1 MMKWSRTKSIFL
13 GITSEG
19 GMVMNKP
26 WVGKEIWNKV
36 YKWKMLN
43 VQDDSREIREKKKS
57 KETESKKEDKVIGIE
72 KESEKTES
80 KKEDKAIKLEKES
93 KETES
98 KKEDKVIGIEK
109 ESKETESKK
118 EDKVIGLEKES
129 KETESKKED
138 KVIGLEKESKET
150 ESKKEDKV
158 IGLEKEEIEIESKKE
173 SEETEPAKDNKV
185 IGLEKEEIA
194 IESKKESEETEPAK
208 DNKVIGL
215 EKEEVANESEK
226 KSEETESKRESID
239 LGSKIETS
247 VHSMVV
253 KTPFSIIS
261 EVSSFKVFPKINVKN
276 QDAFVFRN
284 GKDAEGRELD
294 SKLLTTVQQYHSEA
308 YCKIVSL
315 NLNEKRVLF
324 ELYNQKVKGNN
335 EENKVET
342 SSWIPIHSII
352 LESENGGEVNNFITA
367 RLPIEIGRYKGEIS
381 LREKVV
387 FTEKVIGIKEV
398 EQEIV
403 LTKTEFL
410 VPKVKKNGQNKFT
423 VEKGSLLVEGYIYQC
438 IEYISE
444 QSTFHDNVY
453 QLVQNIVLELI
464 IQVIQEQEVQV
475 RIT

>member
-1 MMKWSRTKSIFL
+1 
-13 GITSEG
+13 
-19 GMVMNKP
+19 MNKP

-43 VQDDSREIREKKKS
+43 VQDDSREIREKKESKETESKKEDKAMGIEKES

-72 KESEKTES
+72 KESEKTGLT
-80 KKEDKAIKLEKES
+80 KENKA
-93 KETES
+93 
-98 KKEDKVIGIEK
+98 
-109 ESKETESKK
+109 
-118 EDKVIGLEKES
+118 IGLEEEEVKIESVKEY
-129 KETESKKED
+129 EERE
-138 KVIGLEKESKET
+138 
-150 ESKKEDKV
+150 
-158 IGLEKEEIEIESKKE
+158 LEKEEIAIESNKE
-173 SEETEPAKDNKV
+173 SEETEPAKENKV
-185 IGLEKEEIA
+185 IGLEK
-194 IESKKESEETEPAK
+194 
-208 DNKVIGL
+208 V
-215 EKEEVANESEK
+215 EVSNESEK
-226 KSEETESKRESID
+226 KSEETESKRESIG

-284 GKDAEGRELD
+284 EKDAEGRELD

-308 YCKIVSL
+308 YCKLVSL
-315 NLNEKRVLF
+315 NLHEKRVLV

-352 LESENGGEVNNFITA
+352 LESENGGEVSNYITA

-398 EQEIV
+398 EQEII

-410 VPKVKKNGQNKFT
+410 VPKVNKNGQNKFT

>member
-1 MMKWSRTKSIFL
+1 
-13 GITSEG
+13 
-19 GMVMNKP
+19 MNKP
-26 WVGKEIWNKV
+26 WVGKEIWSKV

-72 KESEKTES
+72 KESGKTES
-80 KKEDKAIKLEKES
+80 KKEDKAIGLEKES
-93 KETES
+93 KKTES
-98 KKEDKVIGIEK
+98 KKEDKA
-109 ESKETESKK
+109 
-118 EDKVIGLEKES
+118 IGLEKES

-138 KVIGLEKESKET
+138 KAIGLEKESEKT
-150 ESKKEDKV
+150 ESKKEDK
-158 IGLEKEEIEIESKKE
+158 
-173 SEETEPAKDNKV
+173 A

-208 DNKVIGL
+208 ENKVIGL

-352 LESENGGEVNNFITA
+352 LESENGGEVNNFIPA
-367 RLPIEIGRYKGEIS
+367 KLPIEIGRYKGEIS
-381 LREKVV
+381 LREKVI
-387 FTEKVIGIKEV
+387 FKEKVIGIKEV
-398 EQEIV
+398 EQEII

-410 VPKVKKNGQNKFT
+410 VPKVKKNGQNKFK

>member
-1 MMKWSRTKSIFL
+1 M
-13 GITSEG
+13 GIE
-19 GMVMNKP
+19 
-26 WVGKEIWNKV
+26 KE
-36 YKWKMLN
+36 
-43 VQDDSREIREKKKS
+43 S

-72 KESEKTES
+72 KESEKTGLT
-80 KKEDKAIKLEKES
+80 KENKAMGIEKES

-109 ESKETESKK
+109 ESEKTGLTKENKA
-118 EDKVIGLEKES
+118 IGLEEEEVKIELVKEY
-129 KETESKKED
+129 EERE
-138 KVIGLEKESKET
+138 
-150 ESKKEDKV
+150 
-158 IGLEKEEIEIESKKE
+158 LEKEEKAIESNKE
-173 SEETEPAKDNKV
+173 SEETEPAKENKV
-185 IGLEKEEIA
+185 IGLEK
-194 IESKKESEETEPAK
+194 
-208 DNKVIGL
+208 V
-215 EKEEVANESEK
+215 EVANESEK
-226 KSEETESKRESID
+226 KSEETESKRESIG

-284 GKDAEGRELD
+284 EKDAEGRELD

-308 YCKIVSL
+308 YCKLVSL
-315 NLNEKRVLF
+315 NLHEKRVLV

-352 LESENGGEVNNFITA
+352 LESENGGEVSNYITA

>member
-1 MMKWSRTKSIFL
+1 
-13 GITSEG
+13 
-19 GMVMNKP
+19 MNKP

-43 VQDDSREIREKKKS
+43 VQDDSREIREKKES
-57 KETESKKEDKVIGIE
+57 KETESKKEDKAMGIE
-72 KESEKTES
+72 KESKETES
-80 KKEDKAIKLEKES
+80 KKEDKAMGIEKKS

-118 EDKVIGLEKES
+118 EDKAMGIEKESKETESKKEDKAMGIEKES

-138 KVIGLEKESKET
+138 KVIGIEKESEKTGLTKENKAIGLEEEEVKI
-150 ESKKEDKV
+150 ESVKEYEERE
-158 IGLEKEEIEIESKKE
+158 LEKEEKAIESNKE
-173 SEETEPAKDNKV
+173 SEETEPAKENKV
-185 IGLEKEEIA
+185 IGLEK
-194 IESKKESEETEPAK
+194 
-208 DNKVIGL
+208 V
-215 EKEEVANESEK
+215 EVANESEK
-226 KSEETESKRESID
+226 KSEETESKRESIG

-284 GKDAEGRELD
+284 EKDAEGRELD

-308 YCKIVSL
+308 YCKLVSL
-315 NLNEKRVLF
+315 NLHEKRVLV

-352 LESENGGEVNNFITA
+352 LESENGGEVSNYITA

>member
-1 MMKWSRTKSIFL
+1 
-13 GITSEG
+13 
-19 GMVMNKP
+19 MNKP

-43 VQDDSREIREKKKS
+43 VQDDSREIREKKESKETESKKEDKAMGIEKESKETESKKEDKAMGIEKKSKETESKKEDKAMGIEKESKETESKKEDKAMGIEKES

-72 KESEKTES
+72 KESEKTGLT
-80 KKEDKAIKLEKES
+80 KENKA
-93 KETES
+93 
-98 KKEDKVIGIEK
+98 
-109 ESKETESKK
+109 
-118 EDKVIGLEKES
+118 IGLEEEEVKIESVKEY
-129 KETESKKED
+129 EERE
-138 KVIGLEKESKET
+138 
-150 ESKKEDKV
+150 
-158 IGLEKEEIEIESKKE
+158 LEKEEIAIESNKE
-173 SEETEPAKDNKV
+173 SEETEPAKENKV
-185 IGLEKEEIA
+185 IGLEK
-194 IESKKESEETEPAK
+194 
-208 DNKVIGL
+208 V
-215 EKEEVANESEK
+215 EVANESEK
-226 KSEETESKRESID
+226 KSEETESKRESIG

-284 GKDAEGRELD
+284 EKDAEGRELD

-308 YCKIVSL
+308 YCKLVSL
-315 NLNEKRVLF
+315 NLHEKRVLV

-352 LESENGGEVNNFITA
+352 LESENGGEVSNYITA

>member
-1 MMKWSRTKSIFL
+1 
-13 GITSEG
+13 
-19 GMVMNKP
+19 MNKP

-57 KETESKKEDKVIGIE
+57 KETESKKEDKAIE
-72 KESEKTES
+72 
-80 KKEDKAIKLEKES
+80 LEKES

-98 KKEDKVIGIEK
+98 KKEG
-109 ESKETESKK
+109 
-118 EDKVIGLEKES
+118 KVIGLEKES

-138 KVIGLEKESKET
+138 KAIELEKESEKT
-150 ESKKEDKV
+150 ESKKEDKA
-158 IGLEKEEIEIESKKE
+158 IGLEKEEITIESKKE
-173 SEETEPAKDNKV
+173 SEETEPAK
-185 IGLEKEEIA
+185 E
-194 IESKKESEETEPAK
+194 
-208 DNKVIGL
+208 NKVIGL

-352 LESENGGEVNNFITA
+352 LESENGGEVNNFIPA
-367 RLPIEIGRYKGEIS
+367 KLPIEIGRYKGEIS
-381 LREKVV
+381 LREKVI
-387 FTEKVIGIKEV
+387 FKEKVIGIKEV
-398 EQEIV
+398 EQEII

-410 VPKVKKNGQNKFT
+410 VPKVKKNGQNKFK

>member
-1 MMKWSRTKSIFL
+1 
-13 GITSEG
+13 
-19 GMVMNKP
+19 MNKP

-43 VQDDSREIREKKKS
+43 VQDDSREIREKKESKETESKKEDKAMGIEKES

-72 KESEKTES
+72 KESEKTGLT
-80 KKEDKAIKLEKES
+80 KENKA
-93 KETES
+93 
-98 KKEDKVIGIEK
+98 
-109 ESKETESKK
+109 
-118 EDKVIGLEKES
+118 IGLEEEEVKIESVKEY
-129 KETESKKED
+129 EERE
-138 KVIGLEKESKET
+138 
-150 ESKKEDKV
+150 
-158 IGLEKEEIEIESKKE
+158 LEKEEIAIESNKE
-173 SEETEPAKDNKV
+173 SEETEPAKENKV
-185 IGLEKEEIA
+185 IGLEK
-194 IESKKESEETEPAK
+194 
-208 DNKVIGL
+208 V
-215 EKEEVANESEK
+215 EVANESEK
-226 KSEETESKRESID
+226 KSKETESKRESIG

-284 GKDAEGRELD
+284 EKDAEGRELD

-308 YCKIVSL
+308 YCKLVSL
-315 NLNEKRVLF
+315 NLHEKRVF
-324 ELYNQKVKGNN
+324 VELYNQKVKGNN

-352 LESENGGEVNNFITA
+352 LESENGGEVSNYITA

-398 EQEIV
+398 EQEII

>member
-1 MMKWSRTKSIFL
+1 
-13 GITSEG
+13 
-19 GMVMNKP
+19 MNKP

-43 VQDDSREIREKKKS
+43 VQDDSREIREKKESKETESKKEDKAMGIEKESKETESKKEDKAMGIEKESKETESKKEDKAMGIEKES

-72 KESEKTES
+72 KESEKTGLT
-80 KKEDKAIKLEKES
+80 KENKA
-93 KETES
+93 
-98 KKEDKVIGIEK
+98 
-109 ESKETESKK
+109 
-118 EDKVIGLEKES
+118 IGLEEEEVKIESVKEY
-129 KETESKKED
+129 EERE
-138 KVIGLEKESKET
+138 
-150 ESKKEDKV
+150 
-158 IGLEKEEIEIESKKE
+158 LEKEEIAIESNKE
-173 SEETEPAKDNKV
+173 SEETEPAKENKV
-185 IGLEKEEIA
+185 IGLEK
-194 IESKKESEETEPAK
+194 
-208 DNKVIGL
+208 V
-215 EKEEVANESEK
+215 EVANESEK
-226 KSEETESKRESID
+226 KSEETESKRESIG

-284 GKDAEGRELD
+284 EKDAEGRELD

-308 YCKIVSL
+308 YCKLVSL
-315 NLNEKRVLF
+315 NLHEKRVLV

-352 LESENGGEVNNFITA
+352 LESENGGAVSNYITA

-398 EQEIV
+398 EQEII

>member
-1 MMKWSRTKSIFL
+1 
-13 GITSEG
+13 
-19 GMVMNKP
+19 MNKP

-43 VQDDSREIREKKKS
+43 VQDDSREIREKKESKETESKKEDKAMGIEKES

-72 KESEKTES
+72 KESEKTGLT
-80 KKEDKAIKLEKES
+80 KENKA
-93 KETES
+93 
-98 KKEDKVIGIEK
+98 
-109 ESKETESKK
+109 
-118 EDKVIGLEKES
+118 IGLEEEEVKIESVKEY
-129 KETESKKED
+129 EERE
-138 KVIGLEKESKET
+138 
-150 ESKKEDKV
+150 
-158 IGLEKEEIEIESKKE
+158 LEKEEIAIESNKE
-173 SEETEPAKDNKV
+173 SEETEPAKENKV
-185 IGLEKEEIA
+185 IGLEK
-194 IESKKESEETEPAK
+194 
-208 DNKVIGL
+208 V
-215 EKEEVANESEK
+215 EVANESEK
-226 KSEETESKRESID
+226 KSEETESKRESIG

-284 GKDAEGRELD
+284 EKNAEGRELD

-308 YCKIVSL
+308 YCKLVSL
-315 NLNEKRVLF
+315 NLHEKRVLV

-352 LESENGGEVNNFITA
+352 LESENGGEVSNYITA

-398 EQEIV
+398 EQEII

>member
-13 GITSEG
+13 GITSDG

-43 VQDDSREIREKKKS
+43 VRDDSREIREKKK
-57 KETESKKEDKVIGIE
+57 
-72 KESEKTES
+72 
-80 KKEDKAIKLEKES
+80 
-93 KETES
+93 
-98 KKEDKVIGIEK
+98 
-109 ESKETESKK
+109 SKETESKK

-158 IGLEKEEIEIESKKE
+158 IGLEKEETAIESNKE
-173 SEETEPAKDNKV
+173 SEETEPAKENKV
-185 IGLEKEEIA
+185 IGLEK
-194 IESKKESEETEPAK
+194 
-208 DNKVIGL
+208 V
-215 EKEEVANESEK
+215 EVANESEK
-226 KSEETESKRESID
+226 KSEETESKRESIG

-284 GKDAEGRELD
+284 EKDAEGRELD

-308 YCKIVSL
+308 YCKLVSL
-315 NLNEKRVLF
+315 NLHEKRVLV

-352 LESENGGEVNNFITA
+352 LESENGGEVSNYITA

-398 EQEIV
+398 EQEII

>member
-1 MMKWSRTKSIFL
+1 
-13 GITSEG
+13 
-19 GMVMNKP
+19 MNKP

-57 KETESKKEDKVIGIE
+57 KETESKKEDKVIGI
-72 KESEKTES
+72 
-80 KKEDKAIKLEKES
+80 EKES

-150 ESKKEDKV
+150 KSKKEDKV
-158 IGLEKEEIEIESKKE
+158 IVLEKEEIAIESKKE

-226 KSEETESKRESID
+226 KSEETESKRKSID

-261 EVSSFKVFPKINVKN
+261 EVSSFKVFPKKNVKN

-352 LESENGGEVNNFITA
+352 LESENRGEVNNFITA
-367 RLPIEIGRYKGEIS
+367 TLPIEIGRYKGEIS
-381 LREKVV
+381 LREKVI
-387 FTEKVIGIKEV
+387 FKEKVIGIKEV
-398 EQEIV
+398 EQEII

-410 VPKVKKNGQNKFT
+410 VPQVKKNGQNKFE

-464 IQVIQEQEVQV
+464 IQIIQEQEVQV

>member
-1 MMKWSRTKSIFL
+1 
-13 GITSEG
+13 
-19 GMVMNKP
+19 MNKP

-43 VQDDSREIREKKKS
+43 VQDDSREIREKKESKETESKKEDKAMGIEKESKETESKKEDKAMGIEKES

-72 KESEKTES
+72 KESEKTGLT
-80 KKEDKAIKLEKES
+80 KENKA
-93 KETES
+93 
-98 KKEDKVIGIEK
+98 
-109 ESKETESKK
+109 
-118 EDKVIGLEKES
+118 IGLEEEEVKIESVKEY
-129 KETESKKED
+129 EERE
-138 KVIGLEKESKET
+138 
-150 ESKKEDKV
+150 
-158 IGLEKEEIEIESKKE
+158 LEKEEIAIESNKE
-173 SEETEPAKDNKV
+173 SEETEPAKENKV
-185 IGLEKEEIA
+185 IGLEK
-194 IESKKESEETEPAK
+194 
-208 DNKVIGL
+208 V
-215 EKEEVANESEK
+215 EVANESEK
-226 KSEETESKRESID
+226 KSKETESKRESIG

-284 GKDAEGRELD
+284 EKDAEGRELD

-308 YCKIVSL
+308 YCKLVSL
-315 NLNEKRVLF
+315 NLHEKRVLV

-352 LESENGGEVNNFITA
+352 LESENGGEVSNYITA

-398 EQEIV
+398 EQEII

>member
-1 MMKWSRTKSIFL
+1 
-13 GITSEG
+13 
-19 GMVMNKP
+19 MNKP

-43 VQDDSREIREKKKS
+43 VQDDSREIREKKESKETESKKEDKAMGIEKESKETESKKEDKAMGIEKESKETESKKEDKAMGIEKES

-72 KESEKTES
+72 KESEKTGLT
-80 KKEDKAIKLEKES
+80 KENKA
-93 KETES
+93 
-98 KKEDKVIGIEK
+98 
-109 ESKETESKK
+109 
-118 EDKVIGLEKES
+118 IGLEEEEVKIESVKEY
-129 KETESKKED
+129 EERE
-138 KVIGLEKESKET
+138 
-150 ESKKEDKV
+150 
-158 IGLEKEEIEIESKKE
+158 LEKEEIAIESNKE
-173 SEETEPAKDNKV
+173 SEETEPAKENKV
-185 IGLEKEEIA
+185 IGLEK
-194 IESKKESEETEPAK
+194 
-208 DNKVIGL
+208 V
-215 EKEEVANESEK
+215 EVANESEK
-226 KSEETESKRESID
+226 KSEETESKRESIG

-284 GKDAEGRELD
+284 EKDAEGRELD

-308 YCKIVSL
+308 YCKLVSL
-315 NLNEKRVLF
+315 NLHEKRVLV

-352 LESENGGEVNNFITA
+352 LESENGGEVSNYITA

-398 EQEIV
+398 EQEII

>member
-1 MMKWSRTKSIFL
+1 
-13 GITSEG
+13 
-19 GMVMNKP
+19 MNKP

-43 VQDDSREIREKKKS
+43 VQDDSREIREKKESKETESKKEEKAMGIEKESKETESKKEEKAMGIEKES

-72 KESEKTES
+72 KESEKTGLT
-80 KKEDKAIKLEKES
+80 KENKA
-93 KETES
+93 
-98 KKEDKVIGIEK
+98 
-109 ESKETESKK
+109 
-118 EDKVIGLEKES
+118 IGLEEEEVKIESVKEY
-129 KETESKKED
+129 EERE
-138 KVIGLEKESKET
+138 
-150 ESKKEDKV
+150 
-158 IGLEKEEIEIESKKE
+158 LEKEEKAIESNKE
-173 SEETEPAKDNKV
+173 SEETEPAKENKV
-185 IGLEKEEIA
+185 IGLEK
-194 IESKKESEETEPAK
+194 
-208 DNKVIGL
+208 V
-215 EKEEVANESEK
+215 EVANESEK
-226 KSEETESKRESID
+226 KSEETESKRESIG

-284 GKDAEGRELD
+284 EKDAEGRELD

-308 YCKIVSL
+308 YCKLVSL
-315 NLNEKRVLF
+315 NLHEKRVLV

-352 LESENGGEVNNFITA
+352 LESENGGEVSNYITA

>member
-1 MMKWSRTKSIFL
+1 
-13 GITSEG
+13 
-19 GMVMNKP
+19 MNKP

-150 ESKKEDKV
+150 KSKKED
-158 IGLEKEEIEIESKKE
+158 
-173 SEETEPAKDNKV
+173 KV

-194 IESKKESEETEPAK
+194 IESKKESEETE
-208 DNKVIGL
+208 
-215 EKEEVANESEK
+215 
-226 KSEETESKRESID
+226 SKRESIG

-261 EVSSFKVFPKINVKN
+261 EVSSFNVFPKINVKN

-284 GKDAEGRELD
+284 EKDAEGRELD

-308 YCKIVSL
+308 YCKLVSL
-315 NLNEKRVLF
+315 NLHEKRMLV

-352 LESENGGEVNNFITA
+352 LESGNEGEVNNYITA
-367 RLPIEIGRYKGEIS
+367 RLPIEIGKYKGEIS

>member
-1 MMKWSRTKSIFL
+1 
-13 GITSEG
+13 
-19 GMVMNKP
+19 MNKP

-43 VQDDSREIREKKKS
+43 VQDDSREIREKKESKETESKKEDKAMGIEKES

-72 KESEKTES
+72 KESEKTRS
-80 KKEDKAIKLEKES
+80 AKEDKAIELEKES
-93 KETES
+93 EKTRS
-98 KKEDKVIGIEK
+98 AKEDKANE
-109 ESKETESKK
+109 
-118 EDKVIGLEKES
+118 LEKES
-129 KETESKKED
+129 EKTRSAKEDKANGLEEDEVKSELAKEDEETES
-138 KVIGLEKESKET
+138 
-150 ESKKEDKV
+150 
-158 IGLEKEEIEIESKKE
+158 EKEEIAIESNKE
-173 SEETEPAKDNKV
+173 SEETEPAKENKV
-185 IGLEKEEIA
+185 IGLEK
-194 IESKKESEETEPAK
+194 
-208 DNKVIGL
+208 V
-215 EKEEVANESEK
+215 EVANESEK
-226 KSEETESKRESID
+226 KSEETEPKRESIG

-284 GKDAEGRELD
+284 EKDAEGRELD

-308 YCKIVSL
+308 YCKLVSL
-315 NLNEKRVLF
+315 NLHEKRVLV

-352 LESENGGEVNNFITA
+352 LESENGGEVSNYITA

>member
-1 MMKWSRTKSIFL
+1 MD
-13 GITSEG
+13 
-19 GMVMNKP
+19 KP
-26 WVGKEIWNKV
+26 LVGKGIWNKV
-36 YKWKMLN
+36 YKGKMLN

-72 KESEKTES
+72 KESEETEL
-80 KKEDKAIKLEKES
+80 KKEDKAIKSEKEG

-109 ESKETESKK
+109 ESEKTGLAKENKA
-118 EDKVIGLEKES
+118 IGLVE
-129 KETESKKED
+129 
-138 KVIGLEKESKET
+138 
-150 ESKKEDKV
+150 
-158 IGLEKEEIEIESKKE
+158 EEIAIESNKE
-173 SEETEPAKDNKV
+173 SEETEPVKENKV
-185 IGLEKEEIA
+185 IGLK
-194 IESKKESEETEPAK
+194 
-208 DNKVIGL
+208 
-215 EKEEVANESEK
+215 KEEVVNESEK
-226 KSEETESKRESID
+226 KNEEIESKRESID
-239 LGSKIETS
+239 IGSKIETS

-261 EVSSFKVFPKINVKN
+261 EVSSFKVFPKVNVKN
-276 QDAFVFRN
+276 QDEFVFRN
-284 GKDAEGRELD
+284 EKDAEGRELD

-308 YCKIVSL
+308 YCKLVSL
-315 NLNEKRVLF
+315 NLHEKRVLV

-352 LESENGGEVNNFITA
+352 LESENGGEVSNYITA

>member
-1 MMKWSRTKSIFL
+1 
-13 GITSEG
+13 
-19 GMVMNKP
+19 MNKP

-43 VQDDSREIREKKKS
+43 VQDDSREIREKKESKETESKKEDKAMGIEKESKETESKKEDKAMGIEKES

-72 KESEKTES
+72 KESEKTGLT
-80 KKEDKAIKLEKES
+80 KENKA
-93 KETES
+93 
-98 KKEDKVIGIEK
+98 
-109 ESKETESKK
+109 
-118 EDKVIGLEKES
+118 IGLEEEEVKIESVKEY
-129 KETESKKED
+129 EERE
-138 KVIGLEKESKET
+138 
-150 ESKKEDKV
+150 
-158 IGLEKEEIEIESKKE
+158 LEKEEIAIESNKE
-173 SEETEPAKDNKV
+173 SEETEPAKENKV
-185 IGLEKEEIA
+185 IGLEK
-194 IESKKESEETEPAK
+194 
-208 DNKVIGL
+208 V
-215 EKEEVANESEK
+215 EVANESEK
-226 KSEETESKRESID
+226 KSEETESKRESIG

-284 GKDAEGRELD
+284 EKNAEGRELD

-308 YCKIVSL
+308 YCKLVSL
-315 NLNEKRVLF
+315 NLHEKRVLV

-352 LESENGGEVNNFITA
+352 LESENGGEVSNYITA

-398 EQEIV
+398 EQEII

>member
-1 MMKWSRTKSIFL
+1 
-13 GITSEG
+13 
-19 GMVMNKP
+19 MNKP

-36 YKWKMLN
+36 YKGKMLN
-43 VQDDSREIREKKKS
+43 VQDDSREIREKKES
-57 KETESKKEDKVIGIE
+57 IETEAEKEGIAIGLEKESEETELKKEDKVIKSE
-72 KESEKTES
+72 KESKETES

-93 KETES
+93 
-98 KKEDKVIGIEK
+98 EK
-109 ESKETESKK
+109 TRSAK

-150 ESKKEDKV
+150 ESKKEGKVIGLEKESKETEPKKEDKV
-158 IGLEKEEIEIESKKE
+158 IGLEKEEM
-173 SEETEPAKDNKV
+173 
-185 IGLEKEEIA
+185 A

-208 DNKVIGL
+208 ENKVIGL

-226 KSEETESKRESID
+226 KSVETESKRESID

-367 RLPIEIGRYKGEIS
+367 KLPIEIGRYKGEIS
-381 LREKVV
+381 LREKVI
-387 FTEKVIGIKEV
+387 FKEKVIGIKEV
-398 EQEIV
+398 EQEII

-410 VPKVKKNGQNKFT
+410 VPKVKKNGQNKFK

>member
-1 MMKWSRTKSIFL
+1 
-13 GITSEG
+13 
-19 GMVMNKP
+19 MVMNKP

-43 VQDDSREIREKKKS
+43 VQDDSREIREKK
-57 KETESKKEDKVIGIE
+57 
-72 KESEKTES
+72 
-80 KKEDKAIKLEKES
+80 ES

-98 KKEDKVIGIEK
+98 KKEDKAIELEEESEKTRSAKEDKAIELEKESEKTRSAKEEKVIGLEKESEETESKKEDKAIELEE

-118 EDKVIGLEKES
+118 EDKAIELEKES
-129 KETESKKED
+129 EKTESAKEYEERE
-138 KVIGLEKESKET
+138 LEQ
-150 ESKKEDKV
+150 
-158 IGLEKEEIEIESKKE
+158 
-173 SEETEPAKDNKV
+173 
-185 IGLEKEEIA
+185 EEIA

-208 DNKVIGL
+208 ENKVIGL
-215 EKEEVANESEK
+215 GKEEVANESEQK
-226 KSEETESKRESID
+226 NEEIESKRESID

-261 EVSSFKVFPKINVKN
+261 EVSSFKVFPKVNVKN

-284 GKDAEGRELD
+284 EKDAEGRELD
-294 SKLLTTVQQYHSEA
+294 SKLLATVQQHHSEA
-308 YCKIVSL
+308 YCKLVSL
-315 NLNEKRVLF
+315 NLHEKRVLV
-324 ELYNQKVKGNN
+324 ELYNQKVKGNI
-335 EENKVET
+335 EENRVET
-342 SSWIPIHSII
+342 STWIPIHSII
-352 LESENGGEVNNFITA
+352 LESGNEGEVNNYITA
-367 RLPIEIGRYKGEIS
+367 RLPIEIGKYKGEIS

-398 EQEIV
+398 EQEII

-410 VPKVKKNGQNKFT
+410 VPKVKKNGQNRFT
-423 VEKGSLLVEGYIYQC
+423 VEKGSLFVEGYIYQC

-444 QSTFHDNVY
+444 QSTFDDNVY
-453 QLVQNIVLELI
+453 QLMQNIVLELI

>member
-1 MMKWSRTKSIFL
+1 
-13 GITSEG
+13 
-19 GMVMNKP
+19 MNKP

-36 YKWKMLN
+36 YKGKMLN
-43 VQDDSREIREKKKS
+43 VQDDSREIREKKES
-57 KETESKKEDKVIGIE
+57 IETEAEKEGIAIGLEKESEETELKKEDKVIKSE
-72 KESEKTES
+72 KESKETES

-93 KETES
+93 
-98 KKEDKVIGIEK
+98 EK
-109 ESKETESKK
+109 TRSAK

-150 ESKKEDKV
+150 EPKKEDKV
-158 IGLEKEEIEIESKKE
+158 IGLEKEEM
-173 SEETEPAKDNKV
+173 
-185 IGLEKEEIA
+185 A

-208 DNKVIGL
+208 ENKVIGL

-226 KSEETESKRESID
+226 KSVETESKRESID

-367 RLPIEIGRYKGEIS
+367 KLPIEIGRYKGEIS
-381 LREKVV
+381 LREKVI
-387 FTEKVIGIKEV
+387 FKEKVIGIKEV
-398 EQEIV
+398 EQEII

-410 VPKVKKNGQNKFT
+410 VPKVKKNGQNKFK

>member
-1 MMKWSRTKSIFL
+1 MD
-13 GITSEG
+13 
-19 GMVMNKP
+19 KP
-26 WVGKEIWNKV
+26 LVGKGIWNKV
-36 YKWKMLN
+36 YKEKMLN
-43 VQDDSREIREKKKS
+43 AQDDSREIREKKKS
-57 KETESKKEDKVIGIE
+57 KEI
-72 KESEKTES
+72 ES
-80 KKEDKAIKLEKES
+80 KKEDKA
-93 KETES
+93 
-98 KKEDKVIGIEK
+98 IGIEK

-118 EDKVIGLEKES
+118 EDKVIGI
-129 KETESKKED
+129 ETESEKTGLT
-138 KVIGLEKESKET
+138 KVNKAIGLE
-150 ESKKEDKV
+150 
-158 IGLEKEEIEIESKKE
+158 EEEVKIESNKE
-173 SEETEPAKDNKV
+173 SEETEPAKENKV
-185 IGLEKEEIA
+185 IGLEK
-194 IESKKESEETEPAK
+194 
-208 DNKVIGL
+208 V
-215 EKEEVANESEK
+215 EVANESEK
-226 KSEETESKRESID
+226 KSEETESKRESIG

-261 EVSSFKVFPKINVKN
+261 ELSSFKVFPKINVKN

-284 GKDAEGRELD
+284 EKDEEGRELD

-308 YCKIVSL
+308 YCKLVSL
-315 NLNEKRVLF
+315 NLHEKRVLV

-352 LESENGGEVNNFITA
+352 LESENGGEVSNYITA

-398 EQEIV
+398 KQEIV